1 MNRQDFY
8 CSGEEEKNST
18 KFLVAKGSQ
27 VHTKGSFGTLRLKRR
42 RFGDRFYKETDKERY
57 PN

>member
-1 MNRQDFY
+1 MAKKDQHLTGYCMNRQDFY
-8 CSGEEEKNST
+8 CSGEEEKNR
-18 KFLVAKGSQ
+18 
-27 VHTKGSFGTLRLKRR
+27 SFGNLRLKRR